1 MSKHIHEARIDPQE
15 TVKLIAKLKGSF
27 EFQDE
32 DFELFHHWGARGKLK
47 KFVDYCTEEEKRR
60 FQLYGNNHLLHQRLD
75 YALTCC
81 QSGEL
86 KRGKSFADLA
96 KEACNRFKPV

>member
-1 MSKHIHEARIDPQE
+1 MSRPLHEARIDPQE
-15 TVKLIAKLKGSF
+15 TLELIRKLRPF
-27 EFQDE
+27 HFQDE
-32 DFELFHHWGARGKLK
+32 DFELFHHWGRLGGNLK
-47 KFVDYCTEEEKRR
+47 RFVDYCNEDEKRR
-60 FQLYGNNHLLHQRLD
+60 FQLNGNNHLQHQRLD

-96 KEACNRFKPV
+96 KEACKKFRPF